1 MRIRQLFIKNGVI
14 SVRRGPHA
22 LRHAC
27 ADRLMKR
34 GHSVSEIAAFL
45 GHADT
50 NTVREYARFD
60 HKALRKIANFSLEG
74 LL

>member
-1 MRIRQLFIKNGVI
+1 
-14 SVRRGPHA
+14 
-22 LRHAC
+22 
-27 ADRLMKR
+27 MKR

-45 GHADT
+45 GNAET

-60 HKALRKIANFSLEG
+60 HKTLRKIADFSLEG